1 MSAMA
6 NVYIEPRP
14 KGRPE
19 GSPIEDLWLKTT
31 QITYLPPSKLSE
43 KQSIGQ
49 KRTAI
54 RRMSLASD
62 T

>member
-1 MSAMA
+1 MTT
-6 NVYIEPRP
+6 VYIEARP

-19 GSPIEDLWLKTT
+19 GSAIDDFVVEEMPR
-31 QITYLPPSKLSE
+31 SKHNE

>member
-1 MSAMA
+1 MA

-14 KGRPE
+14 KAAL
-19 GSPIEDLWLKTT
+19 STIMWLKTT
-31 QITYLPPSKLSE
+31 QITYLPRSKRSE

>member
-1 MSAMA
+1 MA
-6 NVYIEPRP
+6 NVYIEARP
-14 KGRPE
+14 KGARKAAL
-19 GSPIEDLWLKTT
+19 SRILWSKTT
-31 QITYLPPSKLSE
+31 QITYWPHSKHNE

-49 KRTAI
+49 KRTSI